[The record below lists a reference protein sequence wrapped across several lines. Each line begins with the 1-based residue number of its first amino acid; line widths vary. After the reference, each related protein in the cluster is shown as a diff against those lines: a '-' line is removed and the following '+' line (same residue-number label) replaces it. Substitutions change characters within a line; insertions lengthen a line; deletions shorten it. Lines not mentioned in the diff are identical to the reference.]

1 MPTVIYVF
9 SLCTF
14 TFGLSEFVVAGLVS
28 AMAEDL
34 GTSTT
39 AVGSA
44 IAAYAL
50 GAAIGA
56 PLLTALLLNW
66 RDRTSLSLTLAVLAV
81 GSLAFAWAEQ
91 LWTVNLVRFVIGLA
105 HGVFMAVAAD
115 VAVKLVDAPRAGR
128 ALSLVWLGLTLA
140 LALGVPLGTLLGSLW
155 SWRAIFVALGVL
167 GLLSLLGL
175 VRLMPR
181 QAAAP
186 LPAGGRL
193 AGVAALMQRPLL
205 AAAGIAM
212 LVSVATFSF
221 LTYVSPF
228 LLQVTQGGVR
238 LLSLAMLMFGAATML
253 GNVLGGVLADRFE
266 AGRCLKIALGLLAA
280 NLALLYLGRE
290 HAWAVVLLVGVLGA
304 VFFAIVTLS
313 TLRLLGLARQL
324 APHATGVA
332 SGLSI
337 AAFNLGTA
345 LGGALGGLMIERVGL
360 VYLPLAGAAAGL
372 LALGLLMAQPGK
384 SRSGFQQVERE
395 A

>member
-81 GSLAFAWAEQ
+81 GSLAFAWVEQ

-105 HGVFMAVAAD
+105 HGVFMAIAAD

-167 GLLSLLGL
+167 GSLSLLGL
-175 VRLMPR
+175 LRLMPR

-193 AGVAALMQRPLL
+193 SGFAALMQRPLL
-205 AAAGIAM
+205 AAAGTAM

-221 LTYVSPF
+221 LAYVSPF
-228 LLQVTQGGVR
+228 VLQVTQGGVR

-266 AGRCLKIALGLLAA
+266 AGHCLKIALGLLAA

-313 TLRLLGLARQL
+313 TLRLLGLAKQL
-324 APHATGVA
+324 APNATGVA

-345 LGGALGGLMIERVGL
+345 LGGGLGGWMIERVGL

-372 LALGLLMAQPGK
+372 LALGWLMAQPGK

>member
-105 HGVFMAVAAD
+105 HGVFMAIAAD

-140 LALGVPLGTLLGSLW
+140 
-155 SWRAIFVALGVL
+155 
-167 GLLSLLGL
+167 
-175 VRLMPR
+175 
-181 QAAAP
+181 
-186 LPAGGRL
+186 
-193 AGVAALMQRPLL
+193 
-205 AAAGIAM
+205 
-212 LVSVATFSF
+212 
-221 LTYVSPF
+221 
-228 LLQVTQGGVR
+228 
-238 LLSLAMLMFGAATML
+238 
-253 GNVLGGVLADRFE
+253 
-266 AGRCLKIALGLLAA
+266 
-280 NLALLYLGRE
+280 
-290 HAWAVVLLVGVLGA
+290 
-304 VFFAIVTLS
+304 
-313 TLRLLGLARQL
+313 
-324 APHATGVA
+324 
-332 SGLSI
+332 
-337 AAFNLGTA
+337 
-345 LGGALGGLMIERVGL
+345 
-360 VYLPLAGAAAGL
+360 
-372 LALGLLMAQPGK
+372 
-384 SRSGFQQVERE
+384 
-395 A
+395 

>member
-1 MPTVIYVF
+1 MPIIISVF

-14 TFGLSEFVVAGLVS
+14 TFGLSEFVVAGLIS

-56 PLLTALLLNW
+56 PLLTALLLDW
-66 RDRTSLSLTLAVLAV
+66 RDHTSLALTLAVLAV
-81 GSLAFAWAEQ
+81 GSLTFAWVEQ
-91 LWTVNLVRFVIGLA
+91 LWALNLVRFVIGLA

-128 ALSLVWLGLTLA
+128 ALSRVWLGLTLA

-155 SWRAIFVALGVL
+155 SWRAIFVALGVF

-175 VRLMPR
+175 LRLMPR
-181 QAAAP
+181 QKAP
-186 LPAGGRL
+186 LPPIEGRL
-193 AGVAALMQRPLL
+193 AGLVALMQRPLL
-205 AAAGIAM
+205 VTAGMAM
-212 LVSVATFSF
+212 LVSIATFSF

-228 LLQVTQGGVR
+228 LLQVTEGGVR
-238 LLSLAMLMFGAATML
+238 LLSLAMLMFGAATIL
-253 GNVLGGVLADRFE
+253 GNLLGGACADRFE
-266 AGRCLKIALGLLAA
+266 TGRCLNVALALLAA
-280 NLALLYLGRE
+280 NLGLLFLGRE
-290 HAWAVVLLVGVLGA
+290 QPWAVVLLIGVLGA

-313 TLRLLGLARQL
+313 TLRLLGLAKQL

-345 LGGALGGLMIERVGL
+345 LGGGLGGLMIEQVGL
-360 VYLPLAGAAAGL
+360 VYLPLAGAAAAL
-372 LALGLLMAQPGK
+372 LALGLIA
-384 SRSGFQQVERE
+384 RERP
-395 A
+395 ANPVGATVFHKT